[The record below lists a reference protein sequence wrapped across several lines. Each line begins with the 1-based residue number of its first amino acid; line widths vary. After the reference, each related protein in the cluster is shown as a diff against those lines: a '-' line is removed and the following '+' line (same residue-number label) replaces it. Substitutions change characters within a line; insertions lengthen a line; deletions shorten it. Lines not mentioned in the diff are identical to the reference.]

1 MKSLSL
7 NPDFKKA
14 IMTLERTSCNGTCP
28 VYTLT
33 IYGTG
38 LVVYEGESYVKIKG
52 RRTSK
57 ITGDKLKKL
66 MSWFK
71 EIDFSSLKDSYEENT
86 VPDMATAITSI
97 TINDKT
103 KSVRHNYGDL
113 KSPSELTRLEHRI
126 DKITNSIQWIK

>member
-1 MKSLSL
+1 MKSKLRLSDTNDL
-7 NPDFKKA
+7 L
-14 IMTLERTSCNGTCP
+14 ITLERTACNGTCP
-28 VYTLT
+28 VYKLTLH
-33 IYGTG
+33 GTG
-38 LVVYEGESYVKIKG
+38 LIVYEGRDYVKTKG

-57 ITGDKLKKL
+57 ISEDKLKKL